1 MKAATENPVQKI
13 SGRFVYIPANTAE
26 SNRPLSMFAPLA
38 DERYCAKL
46 GSHTTA
52 EISAAIPQPMINL
65 GAMPLVLPFFLLR
78 KM

>member
-38 DERYCAKL
+38 DERYCTKL

-65 GAMPLVLPFFLLR
+65 GAIPFVLPFFLLR

>member
-26 SNRPLSMFAPLA
+26 ANRPMSMFAPLA
-38 DERYCAKL
+38 DERYCTKL

-65 GAMPLVLPFFLLR
+65 GAMPFVLPFFLLR